1 MQKTRT
7 IEALNTLVNI
17 NNYTIE
23 GYESISQRTDKQ
35 ELKNLFSQLASSGEK
50 RKQKLISTI
59 EKMAKPA
66 KSRTIL
72 GAGFLSICKYAKA
85 AVVKMNNQPQ
95 VKVINYEKI

>member
-7 IEALNTLVNI
+7 IEALNILVNI

-35 ELKNLFSQLASSGEK
+35 ELKILFSQLALTGEI

-59 EKMAKPA
+59 EKMGKPA
-66 KSRTIL
+66 KRRTNL
-72 GAGFLSICKYAKA
+72 GASFLSMWKYAKT
-85 AVVKMNNQPQ
+85 AVVKLNNQPQ
-95 VKVINYEKI
+95 VKVINYDKI